1 MCNRCE
7 EQYHCS
13 QPRPLLST
21 VHRLLTTKTLQ
32 NQRLIP
38 GTNPPFP
45 GKYLHRSITFDSRR
59 ADRSGRIT
67 PSARQTTMN
76 PSTTPVA
83 LDVAQ
88 ETDSTHNAARATNGT
103 EPDAREGSPL
113 AFAPSEADSS
123 SNPQVPAPIAILSP
137 AALGGNPNTSF
148 PAPVMLNTS
157 SPSSASPAP
166 SPPDVDPQIIEAL
179 KSKDRIYV
187 LKLGEQMESLIKEKR
202 CVSLFHQSFIGV
214 LRHCMEVCGRT
225 TRANGALLPWI
236 NRSCVDL
243 TPTTSYQRLLVHRC
257 SAYYKL
263 APETDPATKN
273 IFVQRTPDSRMYVFS
288 TLRLMFFTNDWYL
301 ACSPERRMSELVPPE
316 SSSQPAFKIMRRSQ
330 GDRRNKPHSQA
341 GSVAGEDGDLSD
353 VEPSEAGS
361 LGGRSS
367 AAGSSKKHMTIQ
379 EREAAYN
386 EARSRIFMGFE
397 EKEKAKEK
405 DMSASSSSL
414 SLNSASASSANGD
427 SLGDLDGSITSP
439 ATESEWS
446 GPSAQ
451 YSRDRKDHNRRGNA
465 SASSS
470 TRSMRSGYHGNHSN
484 PSSRNSRAPSPSFKY
499 ASLYEPAPSQQL
511 YDPNQPPNQMNAP
524 YGTQY
529 YHPFTPQ
536 GYMPQYNAG
545 YYPPHPGYPS
555 HDPHHPPPDPSRPLE
570 HYPPPQMGYSYMW
583 HPPNQPPPIQTSPLG
598 QPGPMQPHQT
608 HQGPA
613 YPVASPA
620 PQSPAQYQYGQP
632 PSQYPYGAPAGY
644 GHPAPGYYPPPPPPG
659 QPSMAQPSHA
669 PAHMAMPGH
678 MYEASSTTGAPHHGP
693 QPPLLHTSSAPPPH
707 GYNFNPNGRGPIGN
721 GLPPSQP
728 PNGRNNTRN
737 PSGPQSNN
745 GHGNKGRNNAAMTRN
760 PWTYGPG
767 IGTGAYVGPPSSGHA
782 DIVGPRLTSARRQS
796 NLSGGSSRASSYN
809 DDGLSTTVRWY
820 FQTSCG

>member
-1 MCNRCE
+1 MHLDAR
-7 EQYHCS
+7 
-13 QPRPLLST
+13 
-21 VHRLLTTKTLQ
+21 TT
-32 NQRLIP
+32 I
-38 GTNPPFP
+38 
-45 GKYLHRSITFDSRR
+45 DS
-59 ADRSGRIT
+59 
-67 PSARQTTMN
+67 
-76 PSTTPVA
+76 
-83 LDVAQ
+83 
-88 ETDSTHNAARATNGT
+88 
-103 EPDAREGSPL
+103 EPNAREGSPST
-113 AFAPSEADSS
+113 FSPSPGEIEPS
-123 SNPQVPAPIAILSP
+123 SNPQTQAPAPITILSP
-137 AALGGNPNTSF
+137 AAVGGNPSSVF
-148 PAPVMLNTS
+148 PSSLMLNTD
-157 SPSSASPAP
+157 SPSSASPVP

-202 CVSLFHQSFIGV
+202 P
-214 LRHCMEVCGRT
+214 R
-225 TRANGALLPWI
+225 
-236 NRSCVDL
+236 VDL

-263 APETDPATKN
+263 VPETDPLTKN
-273 IFVQRTPDSRMYVFS
+273 IFVQRTPDSRI
-288 TLRLMFFTNDWYL
+288 
-301 ACSPERRMSELVPPE
+301 PERRMSELVPPE

-367 AAGSSKKHMTIQ
+367 AAGGSKKHMTIQ

-414 SLNSASASSANGD
+414 SLTSASASSANED

-446 GPSAQ
+446 GPSGQ
-451 YSRDRKDHNRRGNA
+451 HSRDRKDHNRRGNA

-529 YHPFTPQ
+529 YHPFAPVPQ
-536 GYMPQYNAG
+536 GYAPPYNAG
-545 YYPPHPGYPS
+545 WYPPYPGYPPP
-555 HDPHHPPPDPSRPLE
+555 HDPHHPPPDPSRPIE
-570 HYPPPQMGYSYMW
+570 HYPSPQMGYPHMW
-583 HPPNQPPPIQTSPLG
+583 HPPNQPPPIQTGPLG
-598 QPGPMQPHQT
+598 QQGPMQHHQT
-608 HQGPA
+608 HQGHAHPA
-613 YPVASPA
+613 ASPP
-620 PQSPAQYQYGQP
+620 PQPPAQYPYGQP
-632 PSQYPYGAPAGY
+632 PGQYPYGAPAGY
-644 GHPAPGYYPPPPPPG
+644 GHPAPGYYPPPPPQI
-659 QPSMAQPSHA
+659 QPAMAQPSHPSA
-669 PAHMAMPGH
+669 QMPIPGH
-678 MYEASSTTGAPHHGP
+678 MYDGSPAPHHGP
-693 QPPLLHTSSAPPPH
+693 PQPPLPHTSSAPPPH
-707 GYNFNPNGRGPIGN
+707 GYNFNQNGRSPIGN
-721 GLPPSQP
+721 GLPPPQP
-728 PNGRNNTRN
+728 PNGRNNARN
-737 PSGPQSNN
+737 PPGPQPNS
-745 GHGNKGRNNAAMTRN
+745 GHGNKGRNNAAIARN
-760 PWTYGPG
+760 PWSYGPG
-767 IGTGAYVGPPSSGHA
+767 ISSGGHVGPPGSSNA

-809 DDGLSTTVRWY
+809 DDGLSTTVRWP
-820 FQTSCG
+820 FNSACG